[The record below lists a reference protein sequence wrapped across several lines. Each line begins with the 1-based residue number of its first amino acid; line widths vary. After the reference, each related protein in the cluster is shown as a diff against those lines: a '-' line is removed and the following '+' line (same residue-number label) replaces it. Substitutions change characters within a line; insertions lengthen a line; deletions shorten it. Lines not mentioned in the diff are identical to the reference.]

1 MIEDQRG
8 YILGLVMV
16 FFVVFSIMGLTFME
30 MGKFESIAGSNNY
43 DKLKALYNAEA
54 GIHKGLWL
62 ANKVSKAAA
71 TFSDA
76 TVSVVYD
83 SVNHKMTA
91 TGQSGSITDSIRVTT
106 SSGTITV
113 SSWDDL

>member
-1 MIEDQRG
+1 MIEDPRG
-8 YILGLVMV
+8 YILGMVMV
-16 FFVVFSIMGLTFME
+16 FFVVFSIMGLTFIK
-30 MGKFESIAGSNNY
+30 MGTFEGIAGSNNY
-43 DKLKALYNAEA
+43 DKVKAFYNAQA
-54 GIHKGLWL
+54 GIHRGLWL

-91 TGQSGSITDSIRVTT
+91 ASQSGSITDSILVTT
-106 SSGTITV
+106 SSGTIAI
-113 SSWDDL
+113 SNWDEL